1 MRKRKWNLSDI
12 PELSGKVV
20 IITGGNSGLGYE
32 SAKALSQNS
41 AEVIITGRTKEKGET
56 AIQNILK
63 QYPKA
68 KVKAMILDLMDIASV
83 KKFAEDFKTKYDRLD
98 ILMNNAGIMMTPY
111 KLNTDGYESQMTTNY
126 LGHFLLT
133 ILLSDLLK
141 STPCSRVIN
150 VSSLAHSYGNIDF
163 SDLFFKNR
171 KNYTSVKAYGRSKL
185 ANLLF
190 NLQLQKL
197 LEAKNFDTIA
207 VAAHPGASH
216 TNLGNH
222 LVGKFLYRLLWPLAK
237 MATQTPLKGAFS
249 QLRAATDPE
258 AKGGDFYGPKGLM
271 QLSGAPVL
279 VKAKKHAYDYEIA
292 EKLWKETLKILD
304 INTKFELIN

>member
-1 MRKRKWNLSDI
+1 MKNRKWNLSDM
-12 PELSGKVV
+12 PDLSGKVV

-41 AEVIITGRTKEKGET
+41 AEVIICARTNEKGEL
-56 AIQNILK
+56 AKQNILNHN
-63 QYPKA
+63 PNA
-68 KVKAMILDLMDIASV
+68 KLKAMVLDLMDTSSIY
-83 KKFAEDFKTKYDRLD
+83 KFVEDFKAEYDRLD

-111 KLNTDGYESQMTTNY
+111 KLNPDGYESQMTTNY

-141 STPCSRVIN
+141 STPGSRVIN

-171 KNYTSVKAYGRSKL
+171 KKYRPAKAYGRSKL

-197 LEAKNFDTIA
+197 FESKNFDTIA

-222 LVGKFLYRLLWPLAK
+222 LVGKFLYRLLWPVVK
-237 MATQTPLKGAFS
+237 IATQTPLKGAFS

-258 AKGGDFYGPKGLM
+258 VKGGEFYGPKGIM
-271 QLSGAPVL
+271 QLSGAPGL
-279 VKAKKHAYDYEIA
+279 VKAKKHAYDFETA
-292 EKLWKETLKILD
+292 EKLWNETLKISD
-304 INTKFELIN
+304 INPKFELIN